1 MVIKLPIHQKYL
13 KFSIQFFFTKI
24 LYTLH
29 IYAFKI
35 WVFSCIFFLHSSSSI
50 GELYSRKIGH
60 AHSALCNKI
69 CNKMKFYFKKEI
81 MLEMTVVCVVPL
93 IKYVCR
99 YIFGKIRPSPPST
112 SNTPQISNYNSS
124 CLPRLESTIIR
135 M

>member
-1 MVIKLPIHQKYL
+1 MLL
-13 KFSIQFFFTKI
+13 KFEYF
-24 LYTLH
+24 L
-29 IYAFKI
+29 
-35 WVFSCIFFLHSSSSI
+35 VFFFLHNSSSI

-69 CNKMKFYFKKEI
+69 CNKMKFQFKKQI

-99 YIFGKIRPSPPST
+99 YIFGKIRPSPPSN
-112 SNTPQISNYNSS
+112 SNTPQISNDSS